1 MCYPLQ
7 RNTYRHKA
15 KTHNVPTSE
24 ALHSA
29 HITGYQAATSFP
41 RTAEPLEPEMFL
53 QLTSMKQ
60 AWTLSCN
67 KWFLFPMPEEEE
79 TDSTYLKYLRR
90 PAADRAMSFLQWL
103 RHYNENPAQ
112 TKRYKG
118 APLWQRLRPCQCST
132 QSSSISISS
141 CTSRTLTAAPY
152 IIHGKLL
159 FHVQYHTSCRPN
171 RCGGQT
177 TA

>member
-1 MCYPLQ
+1 MCYPLK

-60 AWTLSCN
+60 AWTLSRN

-79 TDSTYLKYLRR
+79 TDSTYLKVPEKTGRR
-90 PAADRAMSFLQWL
+90 QSNEL

-118 APLWQRLRPCQCST
+118 APLW
-132 QSSSISISS
+132 
-141 CTSRTLTAAPY
+141 
-152 IIHGKLL
+152 
-159 FHVQYHTSCRPN
+159 
-171 RCGGQT
+171 
-177 TA
+177 